1 MARARFLVPG
11 QLSSSSHLEDGE
23 RLLSDMCFLR
33 ILIVVTGFYSYD
45 IPFPK
50 ASSPCAIILKIRG
63 STYEF
68 YEDINTQPIVASFEI
83 SLECTL
89 LPHQA
94 CQQNVLSL

>member
-1 MARARFLVPG
+1 MVPG
-11 QLSSSSHLEDGE
+11 QLSSRSHPEEGK

-33 ILIVVTGFYSYD
+33 MLIIVTGFYSHG

-50 ASSPCAIILKIRG
+50 APSPCAIVLEVRG
-63 STYEF
+63 STYAF

-89 LPHQA
+89 LPQQA

>member
-1 MARARFLVPG
+1 MFSKDAYY
-11 QLSSSSHLEDGE
+11 SHWVLF
-23 RLLSDMCFLR
+23 SWH
-33 ILIVVTGFYSYD
+33 
-45 IPFPK
+45 PFPK
-50 ASSPCAIILKIRG
+50 APSPCAIVLEVRG

-89 LPHQA
+89 LPQQA